1 MRFIQTLAILIISL
15 LVMLSPAHAE
25 MVVHVVDGDT
35 VDVLMPSGEVE
46 TVRLLC
52 VDTPESVH
60 PDRSRNVPMGQVA
73 SDYTKRRL
81 YGKKVTLVYEDGNR
95 RGYYGRLLAYIL
107 VDGENFNVELVRE
120 GLSPYYTKYGR
131 SNEFDAEFEAA
142 EVQARRQGLGVWH
155 GVSYTLGQ

>member
-1 MRFIQTLAILIISL
+1 M
-15 LVMLSPAHAE
+15 
-25 MVVHVVDGDT
+25 
-35 VDVLMPSGEVE
+35 LMPTGEVE

-60 PDRSRNVPMGQVA
+60 PDRSMGQVA

-131 SNEFDAEFEAA
+131 SSAFDAEFEAA
-142 EVQARRQGLGVWH
+142 EEQAGRQGLGVWH
-155 GVSYTLGQ
+155 RVSYTLGQ